1 MSQPNNSL
9 KIYQTNIFPDRNMI
23 VEDLETYLSSEAT
36 LMYEDSNFQYI
47 RTQMDQS
54 IKIDIKTATFI
65 KDQIEDD
72 DDTTIKPNLGNYVR
86 LVLKNPAATSNNM
99 YVYYFINRAEWV
111 AEYTVRLYLQLDVL
125 NTFYDSFK
133 ENISDRTHVLREHK
147 DRFTETYSTTTK
159 LRRNIDKFSEN
170 LNPILYKQSR
180 TTINQQN
187 YSGQKWYLI
196 YRTEYEDKESDSSN
210 PIHCYC
216 ISDSAI
222 SVKFEATNN
231 EIVPTMLQPYMFYYI
246 VDNGYVLEADNYTYR
261 STYSNMTPTR
271 SRIICFYR
279 SGDSYIYATQLQDEG
294 TGIRNDGFRQ
304 HSSLEITATPTSPSY
319 IVAARISPTYVV
331 IAGQS
336 IRSDVI
342 ADTISTQ
349 INASTESSA
358 VLSTISEVDRI
369 NSKLMKIIE
378 LPYSPFTPSVSL
390 GYMSIPTG
398 WVVNSVKLGANDT
411 DLLVLE
417 LQDLNKEFISIIN
430 ALDLATI
437 YSVDFDRTEEGAIQD
452 YDSKFESKLYNSSF
466 YQIKLSYDT
475 FQATLR
481 LEEYKIANANQFQVN
496 LYFKPSNQMNSNL
509 AFRYDPVSFSTQE
522 TLDYEQYIL
531 SNRDN
536 EIQIYNAQYLNYLRY
551 GKQYDLNNLISNAL
565 SAGAS
570 SIVSSG
576 ATAAIMAAGL
586 APATAPFALTAGI
599 IGSAISI
606 GASIYNQ
613 INSIQE
619 KEEKYKNQA
628 VNVQGNND
636 LDVFKYYNGNALV
649 EFKYSLSNEMKTAIF
664 NLLRLT
670 GYATDETKV
679 PSLNTRVF
687 YNFIQAEIE
696 FENSENDIYAAYI
709 NYIKEKFKA
718 GITIFHRWGGTY
730 DLEQANENWEQWIF
744 QEPEIEG

>member
-36 LMYEDSNFQYI
+36 LMYEDSNFQYV

-133 ENISDRTHVLREHK
+133 NNISDRTHVLREHK
-147 DRFTETYSTTTK
+147 DRFVETYSTTTK

-170 LNPILYKQSR
+170 LNPILYKKSR
-180 TTINQQN
+180 TTVNQQN

-196 YRTEYEDKESDSSN
+196 YRTEYADQEDKSSN

-216 ISDSAI
+216 ISDTAV
-222 SVKFEATNN
+222 SVALENTNMIVPDMLQEGIYYYILEDGMFLRTEDHLHGWTIVN
-231 EIVPTMLQPYMFYYI
+231 YGGNDNRNFGIAFYKGANNLIYVAEMDNAAGNYWVANDTVSCSGIEIVTNPHT
-246 VDNGYVLEADNYTYR
+246 
-261 STYSNMTPTR
+261 
-271 SRIICFYR
+271 
-279 SGDSYIYATQLQDEG
+279 
-294 TGIRNDGFRQ
+294 
-304 HSSLEITATPTSPSY
+304 PSY
-319 IVAARISPTYVV
+319 VVNVKTSVWFLTYNQWTELS
-331 IAGQS
+331 ALTS
-336 IRSDVI
+336 S
-342 ADTISTQ
+342 TINT
-349 INASTESSA
+349 STEISA
-358 VLSTISEVDRI
+358 TLSTISDVDRT

-378 LPYSPFTPSVSL
+378 LPYSPFTPTVSL
-390 GYMSIPTG
+390 GKMSLPTG
-398 WVVNSVKLGANDT
+398 WVVNSPTLGVNDT
-411 DLLVLE
+411 AVVALE
-417 LQDLNKEFISIIN
+417 LQDLSKEFVSIIN
-430 ALDLATI
+430 KLDLATI
-437 YSVDFDRTEEGAIQD
+437 YSLDFDRDDEEAIQAF
-452 YDSKFESKLYNSSF
+452 DSKFESKLYNSSF
-466 YQIKLSYDT
+466 YQVKLSYDT
-475 FQATLR
+475 FQATLK
-481 LEEYKIANANQFQVN
+481 LEEYKIANINQFQFN

-509 AFRYDPVSFSTQE
+509 AFKMDPISFSPEE
-522 TLDYEQYIL
+522 TLDYQQYIL

-551 GKQYDLNNLISNAL
+551 GKQYDLNNLLANAM
-565 SAGAS
+565 SAAGS
-570 SIVSSG
+570 SAVSTG

-586 APATAPFALTAGI
+586 APATAPFALAAGV

-606 GASIYNQ
+606 GASIYSQ

-628 VNVQGNND
+628 ANVQGNND
-636 LDVFKYYNGNALV
+636 LDVFKYYNGNALID
-649 EFKYSLSNEMKTAIF
+649 FRYSLSNEMKTAIF

-670 GYATDETKV
+670 GYATDETKT
-679 PSLNTRVF
+679 PSLNTRIF
-687 YNFIQAEIE
+687 YNFIQAEVE

-718 GITIFHRWGGTY
+718 GITIFHRWGGAY

-744 QEPEIEG
+744 EEPEIEG